1 MKDTQQQHAAQAARS
16 TPTHSASRPASGL
29 DHPSAASRSNSAHA
43 ASLQRMVDVA
53 SNSARAGMATAQ
65 REATSGNGLPDT
77 LKSGIETLSG
87 MSMDHVKVHTNSPEP
102 ARIHAH
108 AYTQGSNI
116 YLAPGQEKHLA
127 HEAWHVVQQAQGR
140 VKPTLQMKSGVQVND
155 DGGLE
160 AEADAMG
167 ERAMAVSTSSAP
179 MQRAAIAEH
188 PQKNNLVQPNGD
200 AASVVQCFWLTFDSK
215 IYPDINTS
223 EETADARLYEDTGRR
238 AKDGTPIYRRISLI
252 PAPMTPIADNKPSES
267 SVAIADI
274 FRAEH
279 GPGTAPPT
287 RDSST
292 SSSRLLAS
300 AALPLPATKTP
311 RAGQIPPPSKRSQ
324 HQSVID
330 SAPPAYHGPSA
341 STPSVAPVS
350 TGRPLSA
357 TKTPRAG
364 QVPPPSKRSQ
374 HQPVIDSAPPA
385 YHGPSASTPSVAPV
399 SAARPLPAT
408 KTPAAGQV
416 PPPSKR
422 SQHQPVAHSA
432 PPAHHGSPSS
442 PSARPVASV
451 ASTRS
456 SSSITS
462 KRFWYDPSASLE
474 EKNGK
479 SDKPPGVKRILRK
492 IERANKKAKNS
503 KSLSGE
509 EAKVMHLGHK
519 IPKSYLLRFYDVC
532 EKAISHTVCP
542 SSLQTLF
549 GNWKGIDRFVYMIS
563 NVGPEDGDPQEK
575 GSATTKEEQLAFH
588 GDDSPVSEILQRA
601 YGFLNQKRK
610 FTFAQIEEVLNL
622 LQKAEKL
629 YKPLADGD
637 L

>member
-29 DHPSAASRSNSAHA
+29 DHPSAASRSNSAHT
-43 ASLQRMVDVA
+43 ASLQRMADVA

-300 AALPLPATKTP
+300 AALPLPATKTR

-324 HQSVID
+324 HQS
-330 SAPPAYHGPSA
+330 
-341 STPSVAPVS
+341 
-350 TGRPLSA
+350 
-357 TKTPRAG
+357 
-364 QVPPPSKRSQ
+364 
-374 HQPVIDSAPPA
+374 VIDSAPPA